1 MKMPKKQMNGKINV
15 LNKLKNRYFR
25 RRLCFIVIF
34 VIILIL
40 VIDSSIKFANK
51 MKIENQRRE
60 YESKIFGEL
69 QEKTAQVTEF
79 YTYGT
84 HFQISGTVDS
94 IEKDNFENAKL
105 VLVSDSS
112 EQEFSISGNI
122 EDNKLVFSS
131 VGNINSGIGLDDLST
146 GNYYLKLRVKANNS
160 TSAKYYTFSN
170 NSTYPNIE
178 YYTATRNG
186 KNNKVNINFS
196 EYETIDNKKVS
207 CLNFKIE
214 ESSLPDD
221 VYDIVIDAGKGG
233 KDVGAKA
240 GGYEEKNINLD
251 CSKLLKT
258 ELEQRGYKVK
268 LTRDD
273 ENTASFTATNMYD
286 KNGRI
291 DIACSSK
298 AKLMISLHM
307 NDGSSKLSGLEI
319 YAPCKSDL
327 TLARKMAN
335 TIIDQTFMEYSN
347 NTSFKETDGVYV
359 KNYTKSMIKDLEE
372 TAKKKK
378 FDMYN
383 VTEDTP
389 YLYTIREVG
398 GIATGAYVDGRNT
411 AYGKNEYYNSNQGIE
426 CYQIEMGYM
435 NSDLQKVI
443 EEEEDIAY
451 AISEAIAEVWR

>member
-1 MKMPKKQMNGKINV
+1 M
-15 LNKLKNRYFR
+15 L
-25 RRLCFIVIF
+25 
-34 VIILIL
+34 
-40 VIDSSIKFANK
+40 
-51 MKIENQRRE
+51 E
-60 YESKIFGEL
+60 
-69 QEKTAQVTEF
+69 
-79 YTYGT
+79 
-84 HFQISGTVDS
+84 
-94 IEKDNFENAKL
+94 
-105 VLVSDSS
+105 
-112 EQEFSISGNI
+112 
-122 EDNKLVFSS
+122 LVFSS

-178 YYTATRNG
+178 YYTVTRNG

-196 EYETIDNKKVS
+196 EYETIDNKKLS

-273 ENTASFTATNMYD
+273 DNTASFTATNMYD